1 MRATCEAFSRVS
13 CLRVRV
19 RSRSAWIAIG
29 GTKLARIRPC
39 ASRSASQVAS
49 FTSVLRPGTFLTCI
63 ALASTSSNAS
73 ARTAQT
79 GFQYTPVASIAAW
92 VTPWPASQRARRSS
106 SEVVVPN
113 VSARCSTRPWSTTRA
128 QATTLSR
135 WTSSPAQRGCKT
147 SMTPSSPLARRRREA
162 HDVEL

>member
-19 RSRSAWIAIG
+19 RSRSAWIATG
-29 GTKLARIRPC
+29 GTKLARMRPC

-79 GFQYTPVASIAAW
+79 GFQYTPVASMAAC

-106 SEVVVPN
+106 STVVVPN
-113 VSARCSTRPWSTTRA
+113 VSTKRSMPWPWTTRA
-128 QATTLSR
+128 QATTPSR
-135 WTSSPAQRGCKT
+135 CTSMPAQR
-147 SMTPSSPLARRRREA
+147 
-162 HDVEL
+162 